1 MPGHR
6 LKSGSLKGIGL
17 AAVLCL
23 VLVSGALAQGPAFSS
38 SVDRN
43 RLGVGEQLEVTFS
56 LGGTS
61 GGSNFQPPSFND
73 FVLLSGP
80 NQSTSMQIMNG
91 SVSSSVSYSYV
102 LQPKAAGK
110 FTIGS
115 ATIDAGGKK
124 LQTQPIAIEVVKGS
138 SQAGQPGQQAQQQGG
153 TDIDKQISDNLLLR
167 VKLDKSRV
175 VQGEQ
180 ITATY
185 KIYTRVNISSY
196 NLTKGSSLTGFWS
209 EDLDVPKQVQ
219 LTTETINGKSYR
231 VGILRKVALY
241 PQRSGTLQID
251 PMEVMCAVQVQ
262 TRKRPND
269 FFNQFFNDPFF
280 GNVETVNHKVTSE
293 PVSVTVM
300 PLPTA
305 NVPPGF
311 NGAVGKFTME
321 AWLDKR
327 ETKTNEPVTLKV
339 KIGGRGNLKLLQAPE
354 VKVPPDI
361 ERYDPKISDNI
372 THQGD
377 EIGGSRTFEYLLLPR
392 HAGEM
397 KIPSI
402 PFAYYDVEK
411 KAYAASSSPVF
422 TLSVARGADLAGGA
436 SSGLSKED
444 VKLLGEDIR
453 FIKSEDL
460 SLRRRG
466 ETFAGS
472 PLFYALS
479 FSPLFGFVGF
489 IFFARRRE
497 RVLGDVAGLKN
508 RKARKMARRRLVVAK
523 KFLHQKNREQFYA
536 EVSRAL
542 WGYIGDKL
550 GIPPSD
556 LSVELVNTALAS
568 RSVSEDAITKLSRA
582 IEECEYAR
590 FAPSSDSLQMDGVY
604 HQAIGIISEIEDQ
617 LR

>member
-1 MPGHR
+1 MFGRR
-6 LKSGSLKGIGL
+6 LKSGIPRGIAL
-17 AAVLCL
+17 AAVLSL
-23 VLVSGALAQGPAFSS
+23 VLASRVLAQGPAFTA

-61 GGSNFQPPSFND
+61 GGDGFQPPSFND
-73 FVLLSGP
+73 FSILSGP

-102 LQPKAAGK
+102 LQPNAAGK
-110 FTIGS
+110 FTIGA
-115 ATIDAGGKK
+115 ATVDVGGKK
-124 LQTQPIAIEVVKGS
+124 LQTQPIAIEVVKGG
-138 SQAGQPGQQAQQQGG
+138 AQPGQQSEQPGG
-153 TDIDKQISDNLLLR
+153 SDIDRQISDNLLLR
-167 VKLDKSRV
+167 VKLDKARV

-231 VGILRKVALY
+231 VGVLRKVALY

-293 PVSVTVM
+293 PVSVAVA

-411 KAYAASSSPVF
+411 KAYASSASPVF
-422 TLSVARGADLAGGA
+422 TLSVAKGADLAGGP

-460 SLRRRG
+460 SLRKRG

-472 PLFYALS
+472 ALFYTLS
-479 FSPLFGFVGF
+479 FSPLVGFVGF
-489 IFFARRRE
+489 IFFAKRRE
-497 RVLGDVAGLKN
+497 RVLGDVAGFKN
-508 RKARKMARRRLVVAK
+508 RKARKMAQRRLVVAK
-523 KFLHQKNREQFYA
+523 KFLHQKNKELFYA

-556 LSVELVNTALAS
+556 LSVGLVKTALAT
-568 RSVSEDAITKLSRA
+568 RSVSEDAITKLGGA

-590 FAPSSDSLQMDGVY
+590 FAPASDSLQMDGVY

>member
-1 MPGHR
+1 M
-6 LKSGSLKGIGL
+6 KSGLMKFVVM
-17 AAVLCL
+17 AANLSL
-23 VLVSGALAQGPAFSS
+23 VLVSWAMAQGPSFTA

-43 RLGVGEQLEVTFS
+43 RLGQGEQMEVTFS

-61 GGSNFQPPSFND
+61 GGDNFQPPSFND
-73 FVLLSGP
+73 FAILSGP

-102 LQPKAAGK
+102 LQPKAPGK
-110 FTIGS
+110 FTIGP
-115 ATIDAGGKK
+115 ATIEAGGKK
-124 LQTQPIAIEVVKGS
+124 LQTQPIIIEVVKGS
-138 SQAGQPGQQAQQQGG
+138 AQPGQQAQQQGG
-153 TDIDKQISDNLLLR
+153 SDVDRQIGDNLLLR
-167 VKLDKSRV
+167 VKVDKTRV

-209 EDLDVPKQVQ
+209 EDLDVPKQIQ
-219 LTTETINGKSYR
+219 LSTETINGKSYR

-251 PMEVMCAVQVQ
+251 PMEVVCAVQVQ
-262 TRKRPND
+262 TRRRSND

-293 PVSVTVM
+293 PVSITVA
-300 PLPTA
+300 PLPPT
-305 NVPPGF
+305 NVPAGF
-311 NGAVGKFTME
+311 DGAVGKFTME

-327 ETKTNEPVTLKV
+327 ETKTNEAVTLKV
-339 KIGGRGNLKLLQAPE
+339 KISGRGNLKLLQAPE

-377 EIGGSRTFEYLLLPR
+377 EIAGSRTFEYLLIPR

-411 KAYAASSSPVF
+411 RAYAASASPLF
-422 TLSVARGADLAGGA
+422 TLSVAKGTDIAGGP
-436 SSGLSKED
+436 SSGISKED

-472 PLFYALS
+472 PVFFALS
-479 FSPLFGFVGF
+479 VSPLFAFVGF
-489 IFFARRRE
+489 IFFAKRRE

-508 RKARKMARRRLVVAK
+508 RKARKMAQRRLVEAK
-523 KFLHQKNREQFYA
+523 KFLHHKKKEQFYA

-556 LSVELVNTALAS
+556 LSVELVKTALAS
-568 RSVSEDAITKLSRA
+568 RGVSEEAIAKLSGA

-590 FAPSSDSLQMDGVY
+590 FAPASDSLQMGGVY
-604 HQAIGIISEIEDQ
+604 HQAIGIISKIEDQ